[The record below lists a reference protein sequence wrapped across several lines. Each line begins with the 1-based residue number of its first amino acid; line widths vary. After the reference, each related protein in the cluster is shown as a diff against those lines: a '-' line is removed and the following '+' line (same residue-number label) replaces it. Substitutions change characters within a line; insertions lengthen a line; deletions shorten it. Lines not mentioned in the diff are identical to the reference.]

1 MKNFNKLFIGI
12 IFGIIITIIGVN
24 LFLVAKYTGDEGRTY
39 LVELNRAINEIETL
53 QQDDISNKSENNNL
67 NDTEL
72 NKLEINNSTEVE
84 SEKTG
89 DIEIDIS
96 KYTYIKNVSICKSES
111 DIVLTS
117 KYDYCLRVIDGNIY
131 RFEYVVEND
140 NNIDAILI
148 INVIM
153 ILASIV
159 IIAILVYI
167 RYRIIVPFHKFEQ
180 VPYELSKGNLSIP
193 LEERQTKY
201 FGKFIWGTNVLRE
214 NLKQR
219 REKELNMH
227 KEKKTLLLSLA
238 HDIKT
243 PLSVIKL
250 NAQATQRNVY
260 KDKEKLEEVTDSIIK
275 KVDEIEN
282 YVSQIIAASKED
294 FLEFSVKE
302 EEFYLKEVIGR
313 ISAYY
318 KDKLSNLKTVFYI
331 EEFDDCLLSGDSDR
345 VIEVI
350 QNVMENAIKYG
361 DGRKISV
368 SFDEEEDCKLIS
380 IRNTG
385 NTLKKEEIIHVFD
398 SFFRGS
404 NVNNKPGSGLG
415 LYIARRLMTMM
426 NGDIYVNSSGE
437 DFVVTIVI
445 RMV

>member
-24 LFLVAKYTGDEGRTY
+24 LFLVAKYKGDEGRPY
-39 LVELNRAINEIETL
+39 LVEINRAINEIEKL

-167 RYRIIVPFHKFEQ
+167 RYRIIVPFH
-180 VPYELSKGNLSIP
+180 
-193 LEERQTKY
+193 
-201 FGKFIWGTNVLRE
+201 
-214 NLKQR
+214 
-219 REKELNMH
+219 
-227 KEKKTLLLSLA
+227 
-238 HDIKT
+238 
-243 PLSVIKL
+243 
-250 NAQATQRNVY
+250 
-260 KDKEKLEEVTDSIIK
+260 
-275 KVDEIEN
+275 
-282 YVSQIIAASKED
+282 
-294 FLEFSVKE
+294 
-302 EEFYLKEVIGR
+302 
-313 ISAYY
+313 
-318 KDKLSNLKTVFYI
+318 
-331 EEFDDCLLSGDSDR
+331 
-345 VIEVI
+345 
-350 QNVMENAIKYG
+350 
-361 DGRKISV
+361 
-368 SFDEEEDCKLIS
+368 
-380 IRNTG
+380 
-385 NTLKKEEIIHVFD
+385 
-398 SFFRGS
+398 
-404 NVNNKPGSGLG
+404 
-415 LYIARRLMTMM
+415 
-426 NGDIYVNSSGE
+426 
-437 DFVVTIVI
+437 
-445 RMV
+445 